1 MDKYILAGVGTIE
14 GYTQSSTAPQL
25 VFTSQ
30 TLQESGLTISVTAED
45 IRGGLSNPLLGRYFH
60 DSILEANITDALFD
74 MNYLALNVGGQ
85 VTVGGETLVT
95 ENVKVTTANTI
106 TVVGTPVAFGNAGT
120 VGWATVQG
128 EDNWVP
134 ITFNGKT
141 STSMTV
147 ASDTMLCVRYN
158 AHNDALKQ
166 FIVPSSV
173 IPSELHVIMRYPL
186 FSAGTKA
193 ASLSTSSQ
201 VGELVIDIP
210 RFQFAGNVELSLT
223 SSGAAT
229 SNLSGSALASYTTTN
244 CEDMGQYATVKENI
258 FDANWYDDLEALAV
272 DDADITLVN
281 SATAT
286 LNVIGIYR
294 NGGNTYTGIVD
305 NSKLTFTSSDTSKVT
320 VGSHT
325 GTVTAA
331 ASGTGSADIE
341 IVVTDKTSVT
351 AHAEITVT
359 AS

>member
-30 TLQESGLTISVTAED
+30 TLQESGLTIGVTAED

-60 DSILEANITDALFD
+60 DSILESNITDALFD

-85 VTVGGETLVT
+85 VTVGGDTLVT
-95 ENVKVTTANTI
+95 ETVTVSTANTI
-106 TVVGTPVAFGNAGT
+106 TVTGTPVAFGNAGT
-120 VGWATVQG
+120 VGWYTVQG
-128 EDNWVP
+128 EDNWTA
-134 ITFNGKT
+134 ITFSG
-141 STSMTV
+141 STAQATV
-147 ASDTMLCVRYN
+147 AKDTVLCVRYN
-158 AHNDALKQ
+158 TQNDALKQ
-166 FIVPSSV
+166 FTIPSSV

-186 FSAGTKA
+186 FSAGTTA

-201 VGELVIDIP
+201 VGELIIDIP
-210 RFQFAGNVELSLT
+210 RFQFAGNMELSLT

-229 SNLSGSALASYTTTN
+229 SNLSGSALASYQTVN
-244 CEDMGQYATVKENI
+244 CNDMGQYAKVKMNI

-281 SATAT
+281 SAATT

-294 NGGNTYTGIVD
+294 TGGNVYTGTID
-305 NSKLTFTSSDTSKVT
+305 NAKLTFTSSDTSKVT
-320 VGSHT
+320 VGAHT
-325 GTVTAA
+325 GVATAA

-351 AHAEITVT
+351 GHAKITVT
-359 AS
+359 A

>member
-14 GYTQSSTAPQL
+14 GYTQSSTSPQL

-60 DSILEANITDALFD
+60 DSILESNITDALFD
-74 MNYLALNVGGQ
+74 MNYLALNVGGN
-85 VTVGGETLVT
+85 VTVGGDTLVT
-95 ENVKVTTANTI
+95 ETVTVATANTI

-120 VGWATVQG
+120 VGWFTIQG
-128 EDNWVP
+128 EDNWTP
-134 ITFNGKT
+134 ITFSGKT
-141 STSMTV
+141 ATATV
-147 ASDTMLCVRYN
+147 AKDAVICVRYN

-166 FIVPSSV
+166 FTVPSSI

-186 FSAGTKA
+186 FSASAKA

-201 VGELVIDIP
+201 VGELIIDIP

-229 SNLSGSALASYTTTN
+229 SNLSGSALASYTTAN

-272 DDADITLVN
+272 DDADITLAN
-281 SATAT
+281 SASAT

-294 NGGNTYTGIVD
+294 NGGNVYTGIID
-305 NSKLTFTSSDTSKVT
+305 NSKLTFTSGDTAKAT
-320 VGSHT
+320 VGAHT
-325 GTVTAA
+325 GVVTAA
-331 ASGTGSADIE
+331 ASGTGDVDIE
-341 IVVTDKTSVT
+341 IVVTEKTAVT
-351 AHAEITVT
+351 AHANITVT
-359 AS
+359 A